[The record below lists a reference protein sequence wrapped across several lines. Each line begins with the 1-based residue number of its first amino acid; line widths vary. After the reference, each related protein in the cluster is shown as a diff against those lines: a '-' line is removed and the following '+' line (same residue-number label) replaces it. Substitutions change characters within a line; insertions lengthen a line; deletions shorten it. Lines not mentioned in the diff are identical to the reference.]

1 MTIPFS
7 LPFGRRLVLS
17 LDIVPSAPGAPLRAR
32 RGPKVP
38 AALEA
43 TDAELARINARS
55 SVAEDRRRWEAQAV
69 FLGFRP

>member
-17 LDIVPSAPGAPLRAR
+17 LDIVPTAPPPGAR
-32 RGPKVP
+32 RVLDIP
-38 AALEA
+38 AALDA
-43 TDAELARINARS
+43 TDGELARLNARS
-55 SVAEDRRRWEAQAV
+55 AAAEDRRRWEAQAV